1 MFGWLLRIFRKLEK
15 SLEKKI
21 EGQDSGVN
29 PHYLEASRAAQ
40 RIMLD
45 NKVKIDGR
53 VFIPNLILV
62 PFSKAKKVP
71 DSYVSNLIE
80 NVKNSTEANV
90 YKTLA
95 PFAVHSVR
103 AENCFSEVDMA
114 WSDQNENVAVGI
126 VECCQGPLEG
136 QIWGIPLEGAVIG
149 RGKGTD
155 IHIEADEK
163 MSRLHLQVS
172 VSVDDQIVVQ
182 DLGSR
187 NGTFIRNKAIATKKN
202 IKRSS
207 GVEIRAGVSSFK
219 CYALPGQVKY
229 WS

>member
-1 MFGWLLRIFRKLEK
+1 MFGWLLRFFRKLEK

-45 NKVKIDGR
+45 NKVKIDGL

-62 PFSKAKKVP
+62 PFSQSKKVP
-71 DSYVSNLIE
+71 DSYIPNLLESI
-80 NVKNSTEANV
+80 KNSTEANV
-90 YKTLA
+90 YKILA
-95 PFAVHSVR
+95 PFAVHIVYV
-103 AENCFSEVDMA
+103 ENGFSEVEMA
-114 WSDQNENVAVGI
+114 WADKDENVAVGM
-126 VECCQGPLEG
+126 VECCQGPLKG
-136 QIWGIPLEGAVIG
+136 QIWGISLEGAIIG

-163 MSRLHLQVS
+163 MSRLHFKVS
-172 VSVDDQIVVQ
+172 VSADDQIIVQ

-202 IKRSS
+202 IKKSS
-207 GVEIRAGVSSFK
+207 GIEIRAGNSSFK
-219 CYALPGQVKY
+219 CYAFPGQVKY

>member
-45 NKVKIDGR
+45 NKVKIDGMF
-53 VFIPNLILV
+53 FIPNLILV

-95 PFAVHSVR
+95 LC
-103 AENCFSEVDMA
+103 AESTDPEAKKKSIPSE
-114 WSDQNENVAVGI
+114 
-126 VECCQGPLEG
+126 L
-136 QIWGIPLEGAVIG
+136 
-149 RGKGTD
+149 
-155 IHIEADEK
+155 
-163 MSRLHLQVS
+163 
-172 VSVDDQIVVQ
+172 
-182 DLGSR
+182 
-187 NGTFIRNKAIATKKN
+187 
-202 IKRSS
+202 
-207 GVEIRAGVSSFK
+207 GVEEMRI
-219 CYALPGQVKY
+219 
-229 WS
+229 WSEEKEL

>member
-1 MFGWLLRIFRKLEK
+1 LFGWLLRFFRKLEK

-45 NKVKIDGR
+45 NKVKIDGL

-62 PFSKAKKVP
+62 PFSQSKKVP
-71 DSYVSNLIE
+71 DSYIPNLLESI
-80 NVKNSTEANV
+80 KNSTEANV
-90 YKTLA
+90 YKILA
-95 PFAVHSVR
+95 PFAVHIVYV
-103 AENCFSEVDMA
+103 ENGFSEVEMA
-114 WSDQNENVAVGI
+114 WADKDENVAVGM
-126 VECCQGPLEG
+126 VECCQGPLKG
-136 QIWGIPLEGAVIG
+136 QIWGISLE
-149 RGKGTD
+149 
-155 IHIEADEK
+155 
-163 MSRLHLQVS
+163 
-172 VSVDDQIVVQ
+172 VQ

-202 IKRSS
+202 IKKSS
-207 GVEIRAGVSSFK
+207 GIEIRAGNSSFK
-219 CYALPGQVKY
+219 CYAFPGQVKY